1 MRWMLKGTW
10 ARRMKTG
17 HAFWAEG
24 ACIIKTVLES
34 SAKVLPLG
42 KKVVVVPHEDYGSD
56 GA

>member
-1 MRWMLKGTW
+1 MLKGTW

-17 HAFWAEG
+17 HAVWAQG

-42 KKVVVVPHEDYGSD
+42 KKVVVAPHEDYGSD
-56 GA
+56 GD